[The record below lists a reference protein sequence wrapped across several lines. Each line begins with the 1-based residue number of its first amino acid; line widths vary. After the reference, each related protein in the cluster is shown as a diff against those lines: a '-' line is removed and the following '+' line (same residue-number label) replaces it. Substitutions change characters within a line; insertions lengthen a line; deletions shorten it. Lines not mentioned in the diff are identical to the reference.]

1 MEGHFPV
8 DTEGPVNSSALVGQS
23 QIRKAT
29 RDKALAK
36 RPGRFSKA
44 RIQKRGFPSWVT

>member
-1 MEGHFPV
+1 MEGRFPM
-8 DTEGPVNSSALVGQS
+8 DTEAPVNSSGLVSRS

-36 RPGRFSKA
+36 KSGRFSKA
-44 RIQKRGFPSWVT
+44 RIQKRGFPSWFT